1 MKETNNLNVKRLNS
15 KVGRIV
21 LFEAAFIV
29 AAGAVVMCANSK
41 YEKAGPIYMGTA
53 VVDPIVVDTVE
64 GTKIVGPEGYVY
76 DSESNTYYKDIYEKN
91 VIAEQERKEDI
102 NNGVTAVFIPTLVS
116 AAVLPFKKRDSLLGK
131 KIVEEENS
139 KQR

>member
-1 MKETNNLNVKRLNS
+1 MKEINNLNVKRTNHKIARFTLYY
-15 KVGRIV
+15 
-21 LFEAAFIV
+21 AAFVIST
-29 AAGAVVMCANSK
+29 GAVVMCANSK
-41 YEKAGPIYMGTA
+41 YEKAGPVYLGTA
-53 VVDPIVVDTVE
+53 VVEPIVVDTVE

-76 DSESNTYYKDIYEKN
+76 DSESNTYYKDVYEKN

-102 NNGVTAVFIPTLVS
+102 NNGVTAAGIVTLVS
-116 AAVLPFKKRDSLLGK
+116 AAAIPLKKRDSLLGK